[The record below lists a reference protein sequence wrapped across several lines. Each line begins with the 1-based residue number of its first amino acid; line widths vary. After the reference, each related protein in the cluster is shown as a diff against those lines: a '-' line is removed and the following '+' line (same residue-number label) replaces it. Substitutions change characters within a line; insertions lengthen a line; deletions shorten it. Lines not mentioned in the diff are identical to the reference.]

1 VRQRSQR
8 LLVQLRKRHQE
19 RRHHD
24 KQQRCIKDGHR
35 HGQHSSYGDSVL
47 SVQVAYPAVRKGT
60 RHARSTPIFI
70 ILPPHIPEDA
80 ITVEIID
87 YGKRGKGRRSKRRRP
102 PPPWLSQGV
111 VEQQEWYHLRSL
123 RPALAGVFISFLFH
137 SRGFLPL
144 WVYLPLMALLI
155 WTAFFTNRN

>member
-1 VRQRSQR
+1 MCASARSAC
-8 LLVQLRKRHQE
+8 LCSSVSA
-19 RRHHD
+19 
-24 KQQRCIKDGHR
+24 IKSAVTTINSSAASKMV

-60 RHARSTPIFI
+60 RHARSTPVFI

-87 YGKRGKGRRSKRRRP
+87 YGKRRKGRRSKRRSP

-123 RPALAGVFISFLFH
+123 RPALAGVLISFLFH
-137 SRGFLPL
+137 SRDFLPL